1 MILSQAQFPNFP
13 VEIYSDKFF
22 FQKSDYIHL
31 IPVRAGIVSKAED
44 YLYSSASN
52 FIDKGGLIDV
62 EYYGTRVI
70 DATKSIT
77 Y

>member
-1 MILSQAQFPNFP
+1 
-13 VEIYSDKFF
+13 
-22 FQKSDYIHL
+22 
-31 IPVRAGIVSKAED
+31 
-44 YLYSSASN
+44 LYSSASN

-62 EYYGTRVI
+62 EYYGRRVI